1 MMLHS
6 IVCPRPFPVFLTE
19 KRVRWPNSP
28 HFILPLII
36 SLTPR
41 GVDGFTHRSQFPRR
55 PQRSPCAS
63 RVNVS
68 STWKLRSMGKG
79 SKSLLNPRA
88 KRVVAVISQ
97 VIKMYSGHS
106 VLCTLA
112 FCTLISVFTAIWV
125 RLYPDLVTRAFGQCN
140 FFGEGALATCPP
152 THLKLSGVVL
162 PLKWFSKKVYLHN
175 LKQLFPIKYSCSSN

>member
-1 MMLHS
+1 MTKLTAFHS
-6 IVCPRPFPVFLTE
+6 SINYFFDSSRSWWFYPPVTIPPPPPTE
-19 KRVRWPNSP
+19 SLRLSGKRFIYLEVAIDGKRVEKPAK
-28 HFILPLII
+28 
-36 SLTPR
+36 
-41 GVDGFTHRSQFPRR
+41 SQ
-55 PQRSPCAS
+55 
-63 RVNVS
+63 
-68 STWKLRSMGKG
+68 
-79 SKSLLNPRA
+79 A

-162 PLKWFSKKVYLHN
+162 PLKSFSKKVYLHN
-175 LKQLFPIKYSCSSN
+175 LKQLFSIKYSCSSN